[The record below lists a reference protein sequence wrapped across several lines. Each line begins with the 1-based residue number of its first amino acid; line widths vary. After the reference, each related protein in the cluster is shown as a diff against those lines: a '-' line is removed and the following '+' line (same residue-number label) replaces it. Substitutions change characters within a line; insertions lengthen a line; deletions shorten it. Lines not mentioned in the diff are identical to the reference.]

1 MQIREALVMAIAEIQ
16 LILAD
21 SQPFGN
27 YTSFFFHLGGPSQKR
42 LFFLIFDRSPNLNEC
57 ADDLRDCAELKP
69 YSLAITRR
77 IDEVQRSFPKRSV
90 DSQSGSFLRVV
101 FSMKARPLQTPRLP
115 KHLGQNKHPQKTNGS
130 SRIPQ
135 FCKSPSCGEPCAI
148 RIQRIWRGGPI
159 HSVFNVFTY
168 FNVIWNL
175 TSLVKIQIHKYN
187 VFGAGL
193 NT

>member
-77 IDEVQRSFPKRSV
+77 IDEVQRSFPKISV

-101 FSMKARPLQTPRLP
+101 FLRRRGLYYSLLASIQV
-115 KHLGQNKHPQKTNGS
+115 QV
-130 SRIPQ
+130 Q
-135 FCKSPSCGEPCAI
+135 FPIFI
-148 RIQRIWRGGPI
+148 R
-159 HSVFNVFTY
+159 
-168 FNVIWNL
+168 
-175 TSLVKIQIHKYN
+175 
-187 VFGAGL
+187 A
-193 NT
+193 